1 MENTATSLA
10 WDPLAAEPLSQQ
22 AVTPMLAR
30 HGGVLAQYPLAESL
44 AWTNDE
50 LLPSAQFLT
59 DIKEA
64 YRRYR
69 PEFEPGPMVFRRCA
83 TLVPSAVVR
92 LSLAQFPAE
101 PEARLQ
107 AVMEIW
113 PAVAKQLSRLSRR
126 APEREGDR
134 SAVPALHRVESD
146 AVLPL
151 IILLQAGGQAMEALL
166 TQPMLTPRGRLVA
179 QSFAR
184 EWADRLPLA
193 NQNLWRSGETIV
205 AADVSGGLVL
215 KHWAVGGL
223 FPRDPLQNPILA
235 PRTWDGV
242 ENEPLFR
249 GLCAQMV
256 RSAKLAWN
264 LANRAELRLPTD
276 TVQRLQQLGGDQ
288 PDNPARASV
297 YFSVHRN
304 VVLNSPARDG
314 ADIASPLRAQA
325 IRSLYNLW
333 TAKLAELGKPLLPEH
348 LRGIASVQSHF
359 APETWTALTQPPPP
373 LLGDVEL
380 SSVLGRA
387 APWTPAG
394 SAPVWAVAGLALRE
408 RAKILRGMLRLSDR
422 ETPQTVLAQIKEPGV
437 NPKEWAE
444 RMQQTVRF
452 MHDLKFIKTLRSSGT
467 ADETPA
473 DSRDYWRRVLLGQ
486 GNPMFGLPPDRS
498 LLIALLP
505 AAYWA
510 QTKALLGDIVR
521 DRTALGP
528 GGIQLAEAI
537 WLEAVERARLRP
549 AASLEQCFLGAAL
562 AVSKSEPRFTTAE
575 AFAFTFALAMGTNGA
590 TGKQSRLLDC
600 SVERQRERGR
610 FLTGRTNASELLFT
624 GGASVLAQVVRD
636 AETRATQCGGER
648 STVAGVPELLAAT
661 LALKHLARE
670 EFGVVI
676 GARGTFG
683 SLLKNPVFW
692 ENALPSN
699 PLQRDY
705 LDRVAAERGRPA
717 EALAKVVLPVL
728 GSGHPMVAPAW
739 SSALQAFTYA
749 LVQVQQKQPLLASEE
764 PRTNTLDLSVLDAAL
779 SEVTPAIDA
788 MLARPSRRKGFSAMV
803 QEALAPDKAGGD
815 WEPHYVKF
823 LQDQQNVHS
832 VYGLLGQA
840 DAAMALTA
848 KKSAVLSPWG
858 AVALLGDR
866 ASMTVFLDAVAGPV
880 RTAKALQVF
889 RAGSNGSLG
898 SNALAVGWAQALR
911 NTFAAADRPDLQ
923 KACTVFLEVEKEI
936 RRTTGAGTGTFSAD
950 ARKVW
955 DQHFGTAARGIFTE
969 LEKNPPQPVEWEQLK
984 QTVTRGLHGYMAT
997 EAEAAARV
1005 YRTAEGPAGLN
1016 GQANAM
1022 VTLLTGLESGAGFA
1036 LRVTRDLQMAL
1047 PRPKAA
1053 EIAPPAPE
1061 PTLRHE
1067 QNQPLPV

>member
-1 MENTATSLA
+1 MENSATSLA

-22 AVTPMLAR
+22 TVTPMLAR

-64 YRRYR
+64 YRRFR
-69 PEFEPGPMVFRRCA
+69 PEYQAGPMVFRRCA

-107 AVMEIW
+107 AVMEVW
-113 PAVAKQLSRLSRR
+113 PAVAKQLARLSRR
-126 APEREGDR
+126 APERDGDR

-151 IILLQAGGQAMEALL
+151 IILLQAGGQAVEALL
-166 TQPMLTPRGRLVA
+166 SQPALTPRGRQVA

-193 NQNLWRSGETIV
+193 NQNLWRSGESIV
-205 AADVSGGLVL
+205 AADVAGGLVL
-215 KHWAVGGL
+215 KHWALGGL
-223 FPRDPLQNPILA
+223 FPRDPLKNPILA
-235 PRTWDGV
+235 PRTWDGL

-249 GLCAQMV
+249 GLCAQMN

-297 YFSVHRN
+297 YFSVHRSL
-304 VVLNSPARDG
+304 VLNSPARDG

-325 IRSLYNLW
+325 IRSIYNLW

-348 LRGIASVQSHF
+348 LQGIASVQSHF

-387 APWTPAG
+387 APWSPAG
-394 SAPVWAVAGLALRE
+394 SAPAWAVAGLALRE

-422 ETPQTVLAQIKEPGV
+422 ETPQTVLAQIGEPGA
-437 NPKEWAE
+437 NRKELAE
-444 RMQQTVRF
+444 RMNQTVRF
-452 MHDLKFIKTLRSSGT
+452 MHDLKFIKTLRSSGAT
-467 ADETPA
+467 DENPA
-473 DSRDYWRRVLLGQ
+473 DGRDYWRRVLLGQ
-486 GNPMFGLPPDRS
+486 GNPMFGLPPDRA
-498 LLIALLP
+498 LLVALLP

-521 DRTALGP
+521 DRTVLGA
-528 GGIQLAEAI
+528 GGTRLAESI
-537 WLEAVERARLRP
+537 WLEAAERARLRP
-549 AASLEQCFLGAAL
+549 SASLEQCFLGAAL
-562 AVSKSEPRFTTAE
+562 AVTKTEPRFTPAE

-600 SVERQRERGR
+600 SVERQRERAR
-610 FLTGRTNASELLFT
+610 FLAGRTNASELLFT
-624 GGASVLAQVVRD
+624 GGAAVLAQVVRD

-648 STVAGVPELLAAT
+648 STVAGVPELLSAA
-661 LALKHLARE
+661 LALKRLAQE
-670 EFGVVI
+670 EFGAVI

-692 ENALPSN
+692 EKALPDN

-705 LDRVAAERGRPA
+705 VDRVAAERGRPA

-728 GSGHPMVAPAW
+728 GTGHPMVATAW
-739 SSALQAFTYA
+739 SEALQTFTYA
-749 LVQVQQKQPLLASEE
+749 LVQVQQKQPLLTPEE
-764 PRTNTLDLSVLDAAL
+764 PRTQTLDFSVLDAAL

-788 MLARPSRRKGFSAMV
+788 TLAQPSGRAGFSVMV
-803 QEALAPDKAGGD
+803 QEALAPEKAVCD

-823 LQDQQNVHS
+823 LRDQQTAHPVL
-832 VYGLLGQA
+832 GLLGPA
-840 DAAMALTA
+840 DPALALAA
-848 KKSAVLSPWG
+848 KKTAALSSWG
-858 AVALLGDR
+858 AVALLGDS
-866 ASMTVFLDAVAGPV
+866 ASLEAILEGGPA
-880 RTAKALQVF
+880 REAKARQIF
-889 RAGSNGSLG
+889 RAGSDGALG

-911 NTFAAADRPDLQ
+911 DTFAAGQRPDLQ
-923 KACTVFLEVEKEI
+923 EACGGFLDVEKEI
-936 RRTTGAGTGTFSAD
+936 RRTTGTGKGTNSPE
-950 ARKVW
+950 ARRIW
-955 DQHFGTAARGIFTE
+955 DRHFGTAARGIVTA
-969 LEKNPPQPVEWEQLK
+969 LEKNPLQPADWEQLK
-984 QTVTRGLHGYMAT
+984 LTVTRGLHGYMAA

-1005 YRTAEGPAGLN
+1005 YRTAEGRALLS

-1022 VTLLTGLESGAGFA
+1022 VTLLTGLETGAGFA
-1036 LRVTRDLQMAL
+1036 LRVTRDLQTAL
-1047 PRPKAA
+1047 ARPKAP
-1053 EIAPPAPE
+1053 ELAPAAPE
-1061 PTLRHE
+1061 PVRRHE
-1067 QNQPLPV
+1067 QHQPLSV